1 MVILAPAMKLP
12 DPLHP
17 ALVHFPV
24 VLILLGAVLA
34 VLAVPLR
41 RVWLT
46 RSVALVLAWAAVGSL
61 AAAWSGEED
70 EDAAEHAGAVVESV
84 FEQHEEWGERTRN
97 AAILAALAAGCA
109 AVMFSRMPRGGRG
122 LSAITAAIALAASW
136 CVVEAGHYG
145 GLLVYQHGVG
155 MKSPGEVPD
164 PGKPSRHD
172 DDD

>member
-1 MVILAPAMKLP
+1 MNLP

-17 ALVHFPV
+17 ALVHFPI

-41 RVWLT
+41 RLWLT
-46 RSVALVLAWAAVGSL
+46 RSVALVLALAAAGSL

-70 EDAAEHAGAVVESV
+70 EDVAEHAGGEAERI
-84 FEQHEEWGERTRN
+84 FEEHEEWGERTRN

-109 AVMFSRMPRGGRG
+109 AVMFSRMPRAGRG
-122 LSAITAAIALAASW
+122 MAALTAAIALAASW

-145 GLLVYQHGVG
+145 GMLVYQHGVG
-155 MKSPGEVPD
+155 MKSPGEVPN